1 MCLQVYKI
9 GALVVCVGV
18 PVIRKNTPFQ
28 IATPIS
34 DPKDIKK

>member
-1 MCLQVYKI
+1 MSLQVYKS
-9 GALVVCVGV
+9 GARYVCVE
-18 PVIRKNTPFQ
+18 RKIIPFQ

>member
-9 GALVVCVGV
+9 GAHFVRVGV
-18 PVIRKNTPFQ
+18 PVERKNTPFQ

-34 DPKDIKK
+34 DLKDIKK

>member
-1 MCLQVYKI
+1 MSLQVYKS
-9 GALVVCVGV
+9 GSRYVSVE
-18 PVIRKNTPFQ
+18 RKNTPFQ